1 MGLGADGRFVRRN
14 TMPPIGDRFAFLV
27 GREVGSNESG
37 LERDL
42 ASTPQEP
49 TIAAPTFKL
58 RSRLG
63 VPTLK
68 FLGEF
73 LGQRLPIVEG
83 RGRYPR
89 ESVFQECDP

>member
-1 MGLGADGRFVRRN
+1 
-14 TMPPIGDRFAFLV
+14 MPPIGERFAFLV

-63 VPTLK
+63 VPTQK

-73 LGQRLPIVEG
+73 LGQRLSIVEG
-83 RGRYPR
+83 RADIRGKASFKNAIRDSAS
-89 ESVFQECDP
+89 SVMSRIP